1 MCLIF
6 KLLCR
11 WQDPEHVES
20 AMELDVVKHL
30 SRNWM
35 VMINNLSIEH
45 EEGSVKNYIY
55 VVLNCD
61 CCTGVPIASVTDC
74 NEVEAECIS
83 NYVGICEANH
93 VRLCNCVLVN
103 IMTKIEV
110 VVNFL
115 KLFHV

>member
-1 MCLIF
+1 
-6 KLLCR
+6 
-11 WQDPEHVES
+11 
-20 AMELDVVKHL
+20 MELDVVKHL

-83 NYVGICEANH
+83 NCVGICEANH
-93 VRLCNCVLVN
+93 VRLCNCIL
-103 IMTKIEV
+103 
-110 VVNFL
+110 VVNFPQ
-115 KLFHV
+115 LFHV